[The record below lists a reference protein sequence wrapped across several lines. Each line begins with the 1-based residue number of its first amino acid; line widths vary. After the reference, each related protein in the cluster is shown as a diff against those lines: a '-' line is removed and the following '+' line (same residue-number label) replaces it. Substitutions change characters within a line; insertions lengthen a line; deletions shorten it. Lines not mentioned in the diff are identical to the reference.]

1 MDIGRRIRDVREDLG
16 MPAAELARRVG
27 VAPNTVWRY
36 ESGEREPSMAMLEK
50 IARALRTQP
59 AELLREP
66 SPSAEALSDLSRTL
80 RERDRAIMES
90 VREVS
95 VEVEDVQSTL
105 LEAEHL
111 RETALPRVEEALA
124 SIADAQDSLAEDVAS
139 HREQMVEASANLAD
153 AQANLAEDEV
163 SHREQMVEASASLAE
178 AEASYREQVA
188 HLQDVRIVMDQ
199 VYGSELK
206 LGRAYVK
213 AMMEEGSAEGPQA
226 RRLRSASRKMVLFY
240 EELVGLIK
248 DAGVHVKRE
257 DEGEAVEEPE
267 ASARTEAL
275 VLTVH

>member
-66 SPSAEALSDLSRTL
+66 SPSAEALSDLSQAL
-80 RERDRAIMES
+80 KERDRAIMES

-95 VEVEDVQSTL
+95 AGMEHVQRTL
-105 LEAEHL
+105 LEAERL
-111 RETALPRVEEALA
+111 RETARPHIEEALA
-124 SIADAQDSLAEDVAS
+124 SIAESEASL
-139 HREQMVEASANLAD
+139 REQMAD
-153 AQANLAEDEV
+153 AYASIADGHASVAE
-163 SHREQMVEASASLAE
+163 S
-178 AEASYREQVA
+178 EASYREQVA
-188 HLQDVRIVMDQ
+188 HLQEVKRVMDQ
-199 VYGSELK
+199 VYGSELE
-206 LGRAYVK
+206 LGWAYVK
-213 AMMEEGSAEGPQA
+213 AMMEEGSSEGQQA
-226 RRLRSASRKMVLFY
+226 RRLRLANRKMVLFY

-248 DAGVHVKRE
+248 DAGVQVKRE

-267 ASARTEAL
+267 ASAGPEAL
-275 VLTVH
+275 ELTVH

>member
-66 SPSAEALSDLSRTL
+66 SPSAEALSDLSRAL

-95 VEVEDVQSTL
+95 AGMEDVQSTL
-105 LEAEHL
+105 LEAERL
-111 RETALPRVEEALA
+111 RETARLRVEEALA
-124 SIADAQDSLAEDVAS
+124 SIAEYQAS
-139 HREQMVEASANLAD
+139 HREQVAEAD
-153 AQANLAEDEV
+153 ASVAEY
-163 SHREQMVEASASLAE
+163 Q
-178 AEASYREQVA
+178 ASYREQVA
-188 HLQDVRIVMDQ
+188 HLQEVKRVMDQ
-199 VYGSELK
+199 VYGSELE
-206 LGRAYVK
+206 LGWAYVK
-213 AMMEEGSAEGPQA
+213 AMMEEGSSEGQQA
-226 RRLRSASRKMVLFY
+226 RRLRLANRKMVLFY

-248 DAGVHVKRE
+248 DAGVQVKRE

-267 ASARTEAL
+267 ASAGPEAL
-275 VLTVH
+275 ELTVH